1 MLIWRGAG
9 FVLGANRKPR
19 SSRSMATP
27 RFTDGPVLPLG
38 MAWTVVARRLFE
50 PCSGSPCSLSTDS
63 PELRGNCTGYGR
75 RARIRSAILNGSDSE
90 RLGGDQRTPLPRN
103 RRGARDFPGPFIS
116 AKIATPNAHSC
127 CSDHWCHAPEALTPF
142 PLGHLAW
149 RRLGQYGRWCRLT
162 RHRAYPGRGRNT
174 PPRQT
179 TVLTL
184 QASIAAPSKVGSRS
198 SRFLWDQVLGRP
210 RRWISRGAP
219 LARQERPGN
228 HAVPFWVR
236 RFSLR

>member
-9 FVLGANRKPR
+9 FVLGACRKPR
-19 SSRSMATP
+19 SSRSRAT
-27 RFTDGPVLPLG
+27 LPDSPTALFCRL
-38 MAWTVVARRLFE
+38 ARRGRSLPEGFLNLAADL
-50 PCSGSPCSLSTDS
+50 PARSPRTP

-75 RARIRSAILNGSDSE
+75 RARIRSAISVRSDSE

-142 PLGHLAW
+142 PLGRLAS
-149 RRLGQYGRWCRLT
+149 RRFCRYGQWCRLT
-162 RHRAYPGRGRNT
+162 RHRPYPGRGRKHSPT
-174 PPRQT
+174 QT

-184 QASIAAPSKVGSRS
+184 HASIAVPSKEGSRS
-198 SRFLWDQVLGRP
+198 SRFLWGPGPRSTTPVDFAGR
-210 RRWISRGAP
+210 SAGKTGAP
-219 LARQERPGN
+219 RQPCC
-228 HAVPFWVR
+228 PFLGEKV
-236 RFSLR
+236 LR